1 MRSEHFRAYAESKT
15 RTNLYYMLF
24 SALAGTALTTVL
36 ILLSPVIIKGW
47 QPQPVYF
54 VFYPIFAV
62 FILFAAC
69 ALGKKKISAAF
80 VRSMCMLMCVLV
92 LSGTIIISVF
102 PQPDNPEIF
111 FSLLIIML
119 PTVFVVRPVVMDI
132 MTAVMS
138 LLFVFLS
145 YRFKPPVPASL
156 DAVTTL
162 ASVLLSWLTSYFVYH
177 MRMRDFAAQKELYEL
192 SSTDTLTSLLNK
204 RSGEYNCLSYMRSA
218 GAEEDY
224 TAIMLDLDDFKAVND
239 VFGHMQGDKV
249 LAAFGRE
256 LKRAFRSDDI
266 VSRIGGDEFFV
277 LLRNIGDEGVIR
289 QKAENVLNICGVL
302 NEAFGT
308 RLGVSMGIV
317 IVGRE
322 SVRPLYEQLY
332 KAADTLLYKSK
343 HSGKNTYVV
352 SEYKDIAI

>member
-15 RTNLYYMLF
+15 RTNLIYMLF
-24 SALAGTALTTVL
+24 SAIAGTVLTTVL
-36 ILLSPVIIKGW
+36 IMLSPIIINGW
-47 QPQPVYF
+47 RPQPVYF

-62 FILFAAC
+62 FILFAAF
-69 ALGKKKISAAF
+69 ALRLKKIGSAV

-92 LSGTIIISVF
+92 LGGTIIISVF
-102 PQPDNPEIF
+102 PQPDNLEIF
-111 FSLLIIML
+111 FSMLIIIL
-119 PTVFVVRPVVMDI
+119 PVVFVVRPVVMD
-132 MTAVMS
+132 MLTAVMS

-145 YRFKPPVPASL
+145 YRFKPPLPASL
-156 DAVTTL
+156 DAVTTI

-218 GAEEDY
+218 GAEEAY
-224 TAIMLDLDDFKAVND
+224 TAMMLDLDDFKAVND
-239 VFGHMQGDKV
+239 VYGHIQGDKV

-277 LLRNIGDEGVIR
+277 LLRNIGEKSVIE
-289 QKAENVLNICGVL
+289 QKAENVLKICDIL
-302 NEAFGT
+302 NESFGV

-317 IVGRE
+317 IVGSD

-343 HSGKNTYVV
+343 HGGKNIYTIN
-352 SEYKDIAI
+352 EFKNIEI